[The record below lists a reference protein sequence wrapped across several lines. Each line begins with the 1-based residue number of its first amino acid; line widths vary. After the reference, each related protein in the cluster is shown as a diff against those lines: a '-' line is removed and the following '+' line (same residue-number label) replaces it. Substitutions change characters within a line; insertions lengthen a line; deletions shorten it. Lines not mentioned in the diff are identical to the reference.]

1 MRRGRSGDTNRTVW
15 PYLVWSAG
23 KMFHVCRWR
32 GQRSFHQHIHHL
44 PTKVARSLIP
54 GGSPSPFN
62 TVPRTHFMSSTSAY
76 SSPSPAESSSSAT
89 VRPTST
95 RDESPTMEPP
105 RKRARSDLTPEQRRD
120 ARAHRNRIA
129 AQNSRDKR
137 KAQFAYLESRVAE
150 LEEENRRLRAGTD
163 LSQFASAGNKSI
175 NLEAESVQAREN
187 RELKERIKSL
197 ESGWSAVIKALQA
210 SGLPLNIQVP
220 PPASS
225 HSLPTSTSPAGSLP
239 TIVPSPPTAYPLSP
253 ATSTSS
259 LPSSNIFEEFES
271 TRHLARVATV
281 ESGAQLTSTSLQRV
295 DSRRTI
301 ISPNST
307 SLLHPP
313 RRRLP
318 QTTQSRNRSATALW
332 RSSFGRSLPPHL
344 RHQLRLSPSKFSPQ
358 TFKLLPTSRRHPS
371 SRRR

>member
-1 MRRGRSGDTNRTVW
+1 
-15 PYLVWSAG
+15 
-23 KMFHVCRWR
+23 
-32 GQRSFHQHIHHL
+32 
-44 PTKVARSLIP
+44 
-54 GGSPSPFN
+54 
-62 TVPRTHFMSSTSAY
+62 MSSTSAY
-76 SSPSPAESSSSAT
+76 SPPSPAESSSSAT

-95 RDESPTMEPP
+95 RDDSSVLEPP
-105 RKRARSDLTPEQRRD
+105 RKRARSDVSPEQRRE

-137 KAQFAYLESRVAE
+137 KAQFTYLEKRVAE
-150 LEEENRRLRAGTD
+150 LEEENQRLRAGIG
-163 LSQFASAGNKSI
+163 LSQITSI
-175 NLEAESVQAREN
+175 NSERESVQAREN

-220 PPASS
+220 LPSS
-225 HSLPTSTSPAGSLP
+225 ADSPLPSSTSSTGTFP
-239 TIVPSPPTAYPLSP
+239 TTVPPSPAVYPLSP

-259 LPSSNIFEEFES
+259 LSSSNIFDELES
-271 TRHLARVATV
+271 TRHSARVATV

-295 DSRRTI
+295 DSQQII

-307 SLLHPP
+307 SLLHPQ

-318 QTTQSRNRSATALW
+318 QTTQSRNRSATAPW
-332 RSSFGRSLPPHL
+332 RSSCGKSLPPHL
-344 RHQLRLSPSKFSPQ
+344 RRQLRLSLLMSSPRI
-358 TFKLLPTSRRHPS
+358 FKLPTSRQHPP

>member
-1 MRRGRSGDTNRTVW
+1 
-15 PYLVWSAG
+15 
-23 KMFHVCRWR
+23 
-32 GQRSFHQHIHHL
+32 
-44 PTKVARSLIP
+44 
-54 GGSPSPFN
+54 
-62 TVPRTHFMSSTSAY
+62 MSSTSAY
-76 SSPSPAESSSSAT
+76 SSPSPTEPSSPS

-95 RDESPTMEPP
+95 RDDSSVMEPP
-105 RKRARSDLTPEQRRD
+105 RKRARSDLSADQRRE

-137 KAQFAYLESRVAE
+137 KAQFAYLEKRVAD
-150 LEEENRRLRAGTD
+150 LEEENQRLRAGRGIP
-163 LSQFASAGNKSI
+163 QFTSPDNAKSV
-175 NLEAESVQAREN
+175 NLERDSVQAREN

-220 PPASS
+220 RPTPADSP
-225 HSLPTSTSPAGSLP
+225 LPSSTSSAGPLP
-239 TIVPSPPTAYPLSP
+239 IIVPPSPAVYPLSP

-259 LPSSNIFEEFES
+259 LSSSNIFEEFES

-295 DSRRTI
+295 DSQRTI

-307 SLLHPP
+307 PLHHQ

-318 QTTQSRNRSATALW
+318 PTTQSQHRSATALW
-332 RSSFGRSLPPHL
+332 RNSCGRSLPPRL
-344 RHQLRLSPSKFSPQ
+344 RHQLRLSLSKSSLKILKLQ
-358 TFKLLPTSRRHPS
+358 TPRRHPP
-371 SRRR
+371 SRR

>member
-1 MRRGRSGDTNRTVW
+1 
-15 PYLVWSAG
+15 
-23 KMFHVCRWR
+23 
-32 GQRSFHQHIHHL
+32 
-44 PTKVARSLIP
+44 
-54 GGSPSPFN
+54 
-62 TVPRTHFMSSTSAY
+62 MSSTSAY

-95 RDESPTMEPP
+95 RGESTTMEPP
-105 RKRARSDLTPEQRRD
+105 RKRARADLTPEQRRD

-137 KAQFAYLESRVAE
+137 KAQFTYLEQRVAE
-150 LEEENRRLRAGTD
+150 LEEENQRLRAGMD
-163 LSQFASAGNKSI
+163 PSQFSSI
-175 NLEAESVQAREN
+175 NNKAVSLEVESVQAREN
-187 RELKERIKSL
+187 KELKERIKSL

-220 PPASS
+220 PPASTNS
-225 HSLPTSTSPAGSLP
+225 PLPPSTSSAGSLP
-239 TIVPSPPTAYPLSP
+239 TIVPSSPTVYPLSP
-253 ATSTSS
+253 ATSASS
-259 LPSSNIFEEFES
+259 FSSSNIFEEFES

-295 DSRRTI
+295 DSRRAI

-318 QTTQSRNRSATALW
+318 QTTRSRGRSATALW
-332 RSSFGRSLPPHL
+332 RNSFGKSLSPHL
-344 RHQLRLSPSKFSPQ
+344 RHQLSLSPFKFSPQ
-358 TFKLLPTSRRHPS
+358 SSKLPTSRRHPP